1 MKKEEENIEKEHQEE
16 EVVDNEQIHHEMDNI
31 YEQMEQRVID
41 NGVLKRKNMKIFVH
55 CNTKS
60 QHYKP
65 ATFEIALGRGKQ
77 NFRWLG
83 LVAYGRML

>member
-1 MKKEEENIEKEHQEE
+1 MKKEEENIENENQEE
-16 EVVDNEQIHHEMDNI
+16 EVVDNEQTHHEMDHI

-41 NGVLKRKNMKIFVH
+41 NGVLKRKNMKIMVH

-65 ATFEIALGRGKQ
+65 ATFEIALGRGQKK
-77 NFRWLG
+77 
-83 LVAYGRML
+83 YK